1 MPVQY
6 TQEQLKKM
14 DRDTLITLFLGLQE
28 QLRELNENMSVLL
41 ERLDTSN
48 MKEFGRST
56 EKLKDIV
63 GDSIF
68 NEADAIAAEDPA
80 PEPDYEEVM
89 KPSLKKTRQVKK
101 KGKREDDLEGFE
113 VQVISHKVSEEELR
127 ATFGD
132 KWKQLPDQVYKRLRF
147 QPACYVV
154 EEHHVEIYCSMDN
167 KLWKRADRPADLM
180 RSSVA
185 TPSLVAGLINAKYV
199 NGLPLYRVWQDFLR
213 IGVNLSTQVISRW
226 IIQCAELYLSMMYD
240 YMHRL
245 LLTYHLLQ
253 ADESPVSVTK
263 DGRPAGSKSYMWIYR
278 TGKIYTER
286 KIILFDY
293 QKTRKTDH
301 PREFLK
307 GFDGILVTDGYQVYH
322 KLEAEEDLKVAGCW
336 SHCRRRYS
344 DAVKAIGDKEAAKST
359 IAFHALARIAA
370 IYNLDNSYASLPA
383 AERLRMRQ
391 KNVRPLVDE
400 YFAWI
405 REQEGKVPARSRT
418 GKGISYSMNQE
429 KYLRR
434 FLEDGEV
441 PMDNNSAEQALRGFV
456 IGKRNWHLI
465 DTVAGAEA
473 SAVCYSIAETA
484 KANGLNPYRYFEHL
498 LTEIPK
504 HMSDTTDA
512 FLADLL
518 PWSDKLPEECRKRI
532 IVKQKTD

>member
-185 TPSLVAGLINAKYV
+185 TPSLVA
-199 NGLPLYRVWQDFLR
+199 
-213 IGVNLSTQVISRW
+213 
-226 IIQCAELYLSMMYD
+226 
-240 YMHRL
+240 
-245 LLTYHLLQ
+245 
-253 ADESPVSVTK
+253 
-263 DGRPAGSKSYMWIYR
+263 
-278 TGKIYTER
+278 
-286 KIILFDY
+286 
-293 QKTRKTDH
+293 
-301 PREFLK
+301 
-307 GFDGILVTDGYQVYH
+307 
-322 KLEAEEDLKVAGCW
+322 
-336 SHCRRRYS
+336 
-344 DAVKAIGDKEAAKST
+344 
-359 IAFHALARIAA
+359 
-370 IYNLDNSYASLPA
+370 
-383 AERLRMRQ
+383 
-391 KNVRPLVDE
+391 
-400 YFAWI
+400 
-405 REQEGKVPARSRT
+405 
-418 GKGISYSMNQE
+418 
-429 KYLRR
+429 
-434 FLEDGEV
+434 
-441 PMDNNSAEQALRGFV
+441 
-456 IGKRNWHLI
+456 
-465 DTVAGAEA
+465 
-473 SAVCYSIAETA
+473 
-484 KANGLNPYRYFEHL
+484 
-498 LTEIPK
+498 
-504 HMSDTTDA
+504 
-512 FLADLL
+512 
-518 PWSDKLPEECRKRI
+518 
-532 IVKQKTD
+532 

>member
-1 MPVQY
+1 MSEQY
-6 TQEQLKKM
+6 TKEQLKKM
-14 DRDTLITLFLGLQE
+14 DQDTLITLFLGLQD
-28 QLRELNENMSVLL
+28 QIRELNENISVLL

-63 GDSIF
+63 GDNIF
-68 NEADAIAAEDPA
+68 NEADAIAAEDPVS
-80 PEPDYEEVM
+80 EPDYEEVM
-89 KPSLKKTRQVKK
+89 NPSLKKTRQVKK
-101 KGKREDDLEGFE
+101 KGKRQDDLEGFE
-113 VQVISHKVSEEELR
+113 VQVISHTVSEEDLR

-132 KWKQLPDQVYKRLRF
+132 KWKQLPDQVYRRLRF

-180 RSSVA
+180 RNSVA
-185 TPSLVAGLINAKYV
+185 TASLVAGLINAKYV
-199 NGLPLYRVWQDFLR
+199 NGLPLYRIWQDFLR
-213 IGVNLSTQVISRW
+213 IGVNLSTQVIARW
-226 IIQCAELYLSMMYD
+226 IILCSELYLSMMYD

-253 ADESPVSVTK
+253 ADESPVLVTK

-278 TGKIYTER
+278 TGKNYTGR

-293 QKTRKTDH
+293 QKTRKADH

-344 DAVKAIGDKEAAKST
+344 DAVKAIGDKEAAKNT

-370 IYNLDNSYASLPA
+370 IYNLDKSYASLPVS
-383 AERLRMRQ
+383 ERLYMRQ
-391 KNVRPLVDE
+391 ENVRPLVDE
-400 YFAWI
+400 YFRWI
-405 REQEGKVPARSRT
+405 KEQEGKVPAKSKT
-418 GKGISYSMNQE
+418 GKGITYSINQE

-456 IGKRNWHLI
+456 IGKHNWHLI

-484 KANGLNPYRYFEHL
+484 KANNLNPYRYFEHL

-512 FLADLL
+512 FLEDLL
-518 PWSDKLPEECRKRI
+518 PWSEKLPEECRKRI
-532 IVKQKTD
+532 IAKTEN